1 MERRK
6 RTWPLKYLI
15 SKPTREN
22 PRGSSHMLYAHEWE
36 AYQKSIEA
44 GQSPEEAIRT
54 ALGHFAPPA
63 YAPESPSDLPDAT
76 TTPPGPDPATPSE
89 PTVSGEGYGVPNEV
103 RGSATSE
110 GYGVPSEAKSTPS
123 DEGDAIQIE
132 TRATLQA
139 SSPTISDEGYGVPNA
154 ERGDPSLPP
163 DFDRHSR
170 RCAVCSHPDRDA
182 IEGEFIRWRSP
193 KNIVRN
199 HKIADASSLYRHA
212 HATGLFARRRREFAR
227 VLEDILEIVE
237 ESSLDT
243 ADVIIRAARLYARLD
258 ENGNWFEPTRT
269 NIILTG
275 PAPGQFSENPDLEIS
290 AVPPNRP
297 RKIPFK
303 LASKLTEEKKAKK
316 RLIATHP
323 TSKSESNS

>member
-1 MERRK
+1 MCIMERRK
-6 RTWPLKYLI
+6 RTWPVKFLI
-15 SKPTREN
+15 TEPTKEN
-22 PRGSSHMLYAHEWE
+22 PHSTSQMFYAHEWD
-36 AYQKSIEA
+36 AYQESLPPDRRDPDFADSAEA
-44 GQSPEEAIRT
+44 TVDSPASAETSA
-54 ALGHFAPPA
+54 APADP
-63 YAPESPSDLPDAT
+63 PNAT
-76 TTPPGPDPATPSE
+76 TSK
-89 PTVSGEGYGVPNEV
+89 
-103 RGSATSE
+103 
-110 GYGVPSEAKSTPS
+110 VPSALASFDSSASFDSPIPS
-123 DEGDAIQIE
+123 
-132 TRATLQA
+132 
-139 SSPTISDEGYGVPNA
+139 
-154 ERGDPSLPP
+154 DPSLPP

-199 HKIADASSLYRHA
+199 YKIADPSSLYRHA
-212 HATGLFARRRREFAR
+212 HATGLFTRRRREFAR

-237 ESSLDT
+237 DSSLET

-275 PAPGQFSENPDLEIS
+275 PVPGQFSENPDLEIS
-290 AVPPNRP
+290 AVPANRP

-316 RLIATHP
+316 KLIATHP
-323 TSKSESNS
+323 SSKSESNS